1 MKNIFTL
8 LIFLSIQLLSKEV
21 KCQSTYITQSG
32 FNACIT
38 EDYFDKLGD
47 YSADRDYDAIQKLID
62 NKVCFFLKEGV
73 TVYVEE
79 QRWNGIVE
87 IRPKG
92 QTGTVWTNIEAIKRR

>member
-1 MKNIFTL
+1 MKKSFTL
-8 LIFLSIQLLSKEV
+8 LAFMSILLFSKEA

-32 FNACIT
+32 FSACIT

-47 YSADRDYDAIQKLID
+47 YSVDKDYDAIQKLID
-62 NKVCFFLKEGV
+62 NKVCFFLKEGI

-79 QRWNGIVE
+79 QRWNGVVE

-92 QTGTVWTNIEAIKRR
+92 QTGTVWTNIEAIKRS

>member
-1 MKNIFTL
+1 MKKSFTL
-8 LIFLSIQLLSKEV
+8 LAFLSILLFSKEA

-32 FNACIT
+32 FSACIT

-47 YSADRDYDAIQKLID
+47 YSVDKDYDAIQKLID

-79 QRWNGIVE
+79 QRWNGVVE